1 MTSETHL
8 QQMLVTLRTRLLVMC
23 ASTSLALEDACIAF
37 REGDV
42 GRASAVIDG
51 DDAINELE
59 NEIDE
64 KALSLLA
71 RAQPV
76 ASDLRFVVSTL
87 RMVGELER
95 IGDEAASIAERTI
108 IMQGLDVAPLMT
120 DICTLMT
127 LVRKIFND
135 AVTAFRD
142 GDKELALAV
151 VREDDTAS
159 LMEMRIIQRLM
170 QDRGSVHG
178 QDNED
183 CCAGEYANAA
193 PSIDPQVAMHVILI
207 TRALNRIWRRATN
220 IAENAY
226 FVLQGVSLKHK
237 KVEDE

>member
-23 ASTSLALEDACIAF
+23 ASTGLALEDACIAF

-51 DDAINELE
+51 DAAINELE

-76 ASDLRFVVSTL
+76 AVDLRFVVSTL

-108 IMQGLDVAPLMT
+108 IMQGLNTTPLMA
-120 DICTLMT
+120 DLCTLMD
-127 LVRKIFND
+127 LVRKIYND
-135 AVTAFRD
+135 AVCAFRD
-142 GDKELALAV
+142 GNKELALAV

-170 QDRGSVHG
+170 QAREPAQG
-178 QDNED
+178 QDS
-183 CCAGEYANAA
+183 AQT
-193 PSIDPQVAMHVILI
+193 IDPQVAMHVILV
-207 TRALNRIWRRATN
+207 TRALNRVWRRATN

-237 KVEDE
+237 KVHD

>member
-37 REGDV
+37 REGDT

-51 DDAINELE
+51 DAAINELE

-108 IMQGLDVAPLMT
+108 IMQGLDVTPLMA
-120 DICTLMT
+120 DLSTLMT
-127 LVRKIFND
+127 LVHKIFND
-135 AVTAFRD
+135 AVTAFRE
-142 GDKELALAV
+142 GDRELALAV

-170 QDRGSVHG
+170 QDRGQNPG
-178 QDNED
+178 AA
-183 CCAGEYANAA
+183 AGEG
-193 PSIDPQVAMHVILI
+193 PTHSVDPQVAMHVILI

-237 KVEDE
+237 KVQDE

>member
-23 ASTSLALEDACIAF
+23 ASTGLALEDACIAF

-51 DDAINELE
+51 DAAINDLE

-64 KALSLLA
+64 KALSLMA

-76 ASDLRFVVSTL
+76 AGDLRFVVSTL

-95 IGDEAASIAERTI
+95 IGDEAASIAERAI
-108 IMQGLDVAPLMT
+108 VMQGLCFKAFMPDLA
-120 DICTLMT
+120 TLMD
-127 LVRKIFND
+127 LARKIYND
-135 AVTAFRD
+135 AVTAFRE
-142 GDKELALAV
+142 GDETLALAV
-151 VREDDTAS
+151 VREEDTAS

-170 QDRGSVHG
+170 QELGEGLG
-178 QDNED
+178 QDV
-183 CCAGEYANAA
+183 
-193 PSIDPQVAMHVILI
+193 DPQVAMHVILI
-207 TRALNRIWRRATN
+207 TRALNRVWRRSIN
-220 IAENAY
+220 IAEHAY

-237 KVEDE
+237 KVGG